1 MNDQD
6 YITSKKASSLLGV
19 TSQTLRLW
27 AKQNK
32 IRTIRTLSNQRMY
45 HQQDLQH
52 YMYGNPF
59 HSQKERIVYARVSS
73 KKQMDD
79 LKRQSDFLRR
89 ECPDHIL
96 VTDIGSGVN
105 WKRKGLQTILEG
117 AIQGRISEV
126 VVAHRDRLCRFAF
139 ELLDF
144 LFHSLGVELIVLD
157 KEEGKSNEQELTD
170 DIISIIHIFS
180 CRNMGRRRYSTNQ
193 KNPVVSHQ
201 GATSEIKTM
210 DGDHQ
215 IHL

>member
-1 MNDQD
+1 
-6 YITSKKASSLLGV
+6 
-19 TSQTLRLW
+19 
-27 AKQNK
+27 
-32 IRTIRTLSNQRMY
+32 
-45 HQQDLQH
+45 
-52 YMYGNPF
+52 
-59 HSQKERIVYARVSS
+59 
-73 KKQMDD
+73 MDD